1 MQAEA
6 KVCFYLGA
14 NSPTGF
20 YSLYDQL
27 LEPEQAETIYILKG
41 GPGLRQVLPDA
52 LGGSGHGGEGGF
64 GGVHRLLRRPGLPGR
79 GGVPR
84 PEHRHCGRHRSSWL
98 SNRRIL

>member
-41 GPGLRQVLPDA
+41 GPGCGKSSLMRRVAQA
-52 LGGSGHGGEGGF
+52 MEEKGGF

>member
-27 LEPEQAETIYILKG
+27 LEPEQAEPSTY
-41 GPGLRQVLPDA
+41 
-52 LGGSGHGGEGGF
+52 
-64 GGVHRLLRRPGLPGR
+64 
-79 GGVPR
+79 
-84 PEHRHCGRHRSSWL
+84 
-98 SNRRIL
+98 

>member
-27 LEPEQAETIYILKG
+27 LEPEQAETIYICL
-41 GPGLRQVLPDA
+41 LYTSDA
-52 LGGSGHGGEGGF
+52 ADD
-64 GGVHRLLRRPGLPGR
+64 
-79 GGVPR
+79 
-84 PEHRHCGRHRSSWL
+84 
-98 SNRRIL
+98 